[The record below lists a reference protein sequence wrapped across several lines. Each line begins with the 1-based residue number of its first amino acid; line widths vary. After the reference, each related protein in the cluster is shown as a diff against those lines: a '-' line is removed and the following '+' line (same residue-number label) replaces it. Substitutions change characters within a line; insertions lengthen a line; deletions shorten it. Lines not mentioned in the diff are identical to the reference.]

1 MFLMNSGCR
10 AANSADIRMCC
21 KLWRKTTIYWR
32 NHEHGGVITT
42 ANNASHPRASGTP
55 GRYIFVGIS
64 FYVQREITNNS
75 KKFRQKSLNDKLAN
89 HKSMSPSQH
98 QIFPD
103 IDWIV
108 FTFIHIAWD
117 IWYANLSV
125 TLVRKI
131 ETKT

>member
-1 MFLMNSGCR
+1 MISGRR

-42 ANNASHPRASGTP
+42 ANNASNPRASGTP
-55 GRYIFVGIS
+55 GRYISIRIS
-64 FYVQREITNNS
+64 FHIQRENS
-75 KKFRQKSLNDKLAN
+75 KKFSEKFVNDKLVD

>member
-1 MFLMNSGCR
+1 MNSGYR

-42 ANNASHPRASGTP
+42 ANNASNPRASGTP
-55 GRYIFVGIS
+55 GRYISICIS
-64 FYVQREITNNS
+64 FYIQRENS
-75 KKFRQKSLNDKLAN
+75 MKFRQKSVNDKLAY